1 MAARMPFC
9 RLRPV
14 AGAFVLLAG
23 LASLPAQAGLFDDD
37 EARRQVMELRQRLE
51 QKDDQN
57 SRSLMELV
65 GQLQALREENAL
77 LRGQIETLTYRLD
90 TAEKRQQDFYVDI
103 DNRLRK
109 LEPQPSAAAGTGDA
123 ASPAAPAASPA
134 DEVKAYETGLA
145 LYQARK
151 YRPAITAFEQFI
163 KVNPGSSYAPN
174 AQFWLGSS
182 WYALGECKPAIDAHN
197 LVVSRWPESAKAPE
211 ALLAIAGCQ
220 QRDSNLAASR
230 RTLETLIGK
239 YPASA
244 AAQIAQQ
251 RLAGNGRK

>member
-1 MAARMPFC
+1 MSALMRRSRFQ
-9 RLRPV
+9 PV
-14 AGAFVLLAG
+14 ASVLVLLAG
-23 LASLPAQAGLFDDD
+23 LSGLPAHAGLFDDA

-109 LEPQPSAAAGTGDA
+109 LEPQQPAAAAEGGGA
-123 ASPAAPAASPA
+123 PAPAASPA
-134 DEVKAYETGLA
+134 DEVKAYEAGLA

-151 YRPAITAFEQFI
+151 YRPAMTAFEQFI
-163 KVNPGSSYAPN
+163 KANPNSSYAPN

-182 WYALGECKPAIDAHN
+182 WYALGECKPAIDAHTQ
-197 LVVSRWPESAKAPE
+197 VVSRWPDSAKAPE

-220 QRDSNLAASR
+220 QRDNNSAASR
-230 RTLETLIGK
+230 RTLETLISK
-239 YPASA
+239 YPTAA